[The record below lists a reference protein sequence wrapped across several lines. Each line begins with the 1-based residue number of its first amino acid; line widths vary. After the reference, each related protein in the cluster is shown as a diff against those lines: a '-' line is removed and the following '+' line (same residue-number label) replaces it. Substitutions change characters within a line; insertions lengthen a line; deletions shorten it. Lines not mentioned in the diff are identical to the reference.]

1 MKKIAWENWNEKEK
15 DLVDAGNLESLI
27 DDGMENE
34 EQIIQMDGM
43 LGPLLGEIRSP
54 VIQTP
59 FGVVTSD
66 SLLKPSDRWDCWLG
80 YTNFDL
86 TNQIS
91 DKIKIIEG
99 IEALKIMSRYTFCIG
114 VGKLFKFNMVRKEIE
129 NAVCKQNGKIQRSSE
144 E

>member
-1 MKKIAWENWNEKEK
+1 MKTIAWENWNEKER
-15 DLVDAGNLESLI
+15 DLVDAGNLDSLI
-27 DDGMENE
+27 GEETENE
-34 EQIIQMDGM
+34 DQIMQMDEL
-43 LGPLLGEIRSP
+43 LGPLMGEMRSP

-86 TNQIS
+86 TNAVS
-91 DKIKIIEG
+91 DQIKIIDG

-129 NAVCKQNGKIQRSSE
+129 NAVCKQRNKI
-144 E
+144 

>member
-1 MKKIAWENWNEKEK
+1 MKTIAWENWNEKEK
-15 DLVDAGNLESLI
+15 DLVDSGNLESI
-27 DDGMENE
+27 AE
-34 EQIIQMDGM
+34 EEIESEDHTAQLDGM
-43 LGPLLGEIRSP
+43 LGPLFGEIRSP

-86 TNQIS
+86 TNAVS
-91 DKIKIIEG
+91 DQIKIIDG

-129 NAVCKQNGKIQRSSE
+129 NAICKQRNKI
-144 E
+144 